1 MGKFKILPRKFL
13 ENIRNQTGRRLACSF
28 VGFLVLVYTGWVIPR
43 KISISP
49 TPSVGHYVF
58 LYKKHFKVSDIR
70 KGSLVVVP
78 LYTRLV
84 PHCRP
89 CLVIK
94 YLRCDSGDRL
104 DVRNAREFY
113 CDNLF
118 LGTAKTHSKKGVP
131 VKIFQYHGVIPHGQ
145 FFAMGT
151 CRDSYDSRYIGLE
164 KKDDIKAIAVP
175 LI

>member
-1 MGKFKILPRKFL
+1 VGKFKILPRKFF
-13 ENIRNQTGRRLACSF
+13 ENISRQTGRSLACSF
-28 VGFLVLVYTGWVIPR
+28 VGFLVLVYTGWVIPQR
-43 KISISP
+43 ISISP

-58 LYKKHFKVSDIR
+58 LYKRHFKISDIR
-70 KGSLVVVP
+70 KGALVVVP
-78 LYTRLV
+78 LFTRLV

-94 YLRCDSGDRL
+94 YLTCDSGERL
-104 DVRNAREFY
+104 DVRNSREFY
-113 CDNLF
+113 CDNVF
-118 LGTAKTHSKKGVP
+118 LGIAKTHSKRGVP
-131 VKIFQYHGVIPHGQ
+131 VKIFQYHGIIPNGK